1 MTEVLSSNSSE
12 FAKKK
17 IMIFVLYLVG
27 HGDFLSGSSSFVSLS
42 KSVFGRGFERANW
55 GVVLENT

>member
-12 FAKKK
+12 ICQFFL
-17 IMIFVLYLVG
+17 MIFVVYLVG